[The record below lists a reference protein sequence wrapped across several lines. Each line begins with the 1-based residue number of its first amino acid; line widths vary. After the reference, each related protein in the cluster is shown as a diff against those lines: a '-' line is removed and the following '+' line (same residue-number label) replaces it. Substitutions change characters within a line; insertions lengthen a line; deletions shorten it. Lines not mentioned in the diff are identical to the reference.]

1 MNYPLITF
9 YLYFLSL
16 HSRSDKR
23 LYQCMNELQSAANK
37 ELTTKGTLS
46 EVLKLVRSFVLS
58 VVILSKAFDL
68 LKYTSLTPK
77 KTLSEILQLVKK
89 NYYGFQWFT
98 KTTNHCVLTVC
109 R

>member
-1 MNYPLITF
+1 
-9 YLYFLSL
+9 
-16 HSRSDKR
+16 
-23 LYQCMNELQSAANK
+23 MNELQSAANK

-89 NYYGFQWFT
+89 KLLWISVVYQ
-98 KTTNHCVLTVC
+98 NHKSLCINSVPVKKLLILVSVFNFSIM
-109 R
+109 